1 LPIYV
6 NFGEPISGHCEAAT
20 LSFGMQVKRLA
31 GGAAHSAQAGDVS
44 FTKETDSL
52 SHGLFLNST
61 KASKPL
67 TVTIEVWKKTAKA
80 PTLIYTLKNANIFLY
95 RVYEQGGMES
105 VSLVSESISH
115 QYFPDERPAPPV
127 R

>member
-1 LPIYV
+1 MPAYV

-20 LSFGMQVKRLA
+20 LSLGMQVKRLA
-31 GGAAHSAQAGDVS
+31 GGPAYSAQAGDVF

-52 SHGLFLNST
+52 SRRLFLNAT
-61 KASKPL
+61 KASKSL
-67 TVTIEVWKKTAKA
+67 TVTIEVWKKAAKA
-80 PTLIYTLKNANIFLY
+80 PTLIYTLKNANILLY

-115 QYFPDERPAPPV
+115 RYFPEERPAPPA

>member
-1 LPIYV
+1 V

-31 GGAAHSAQAGDVS
+31 GGAAHSAQAGDVY

-52 SHGLFLNST
+52 SRGLFLNST

-80 PTLIYTLKNANIFLY
+80 PTLIYTLKNANIFCIACTIM
-95 RVYEQGGMES
+95 VEWKPS
-105 VSLVSESISH
+105 AWFPNPFASIFS
-115 QYFPDERPAPPV
+115 
-127 R
+127 